1 MLNETECEEIFV
13 LTDECE
19 IPVCSRKIYSR
30 GMCNLHYQRNRILEK
45 GGVTPQKHWPHWW
58 AEMCKEP
65 KRTRTNPDGQ
75 FYRCSTMK
83 CDNSVY
89 AKGLCH
95 KHYMKERRT

>member
-45 GGVTPQKHWPHWW
+45 GGVTPQNIGHIGGRK
-58 AEMCKEP
+58 CV
-65 KRTRTNPDGQ
+65 RNPNGPEL
-75 FYRCSTMK
+75 TLMV
-83 CDNSVY
+83 NSIDV
-89 AKGLCH
+89 LQ
-95 KHYMKERRT
+95 